1 MLRLNVSRRGFDTTG
16 YIEQACRSSA
26 LTVDKID
33 AGPILSRHRIEESM
47 ATSNQRGYVLPR
59 GKQWY
64 GYYRKAVIDP
74 ATDQQKL
81 VRVPVIL
88 GPKSSMTKTEA
99 RRALEREITKHLG
112 QPGSPARITN
122 DGSVTLGWFVNQRFI
137 PLKEAVWKEETANTK
152 KILIRLDIVEP
163 LGDIPLVN
171 FDKFSLQLH
180 LNKLALTRSK
190 DRVLQIR
197 AYIRDIFAEA
207 VDQDFLVKDPARKL
221 KVPAQLRATDTTTL
235 TWDQLRLAL
244 SQLPLRDRILLELDM
259 TNALRPSELF
269 AFRWKRFDY
278 AALTLTV
285 AETVYKGKIRDW
297 GKNQEE
303 SYGDPYPSESR
314 GRPAGLA
321 VGVRGEGARRLRRA
335 QERVSNSV
343 AGRLHFPKRKWRL
356 SRHGQLSQASASQD
370 RSRPSLAKADF
381 PGDTQNDCDSRS
393 KERDGEGCSGSDAA
407 LAHRYHYRRLHA
419 GDPRERPTDDQ
430 FHQFGVA
437 EIRRKAPEERG
448 ELGFNRCSR
457 QQSPQAF
464 SAFDTK

>member
-1 MLRLNVSRRGFDTTG
+1 
-16 YIEQACRSSA
+16 
-26 LTVDKID
+26 
-33 AGPILSRHRIEESM
+33 M

-74 ATDQQKL
+74 ATDKQKL

-112 QPGSPARITN
+112 QPGSPTRITN

-137 PLKEAVWKEETANTK
+137 PLKEAVWKEQTGNTK

-163 LGDIPLVN
+163 LGEIPLVN

-197 AYIRDIFAEA
+197 AYIRDIFTEA

-235 TWDQLRLAL
+235 TWDQLRMAL
-244 SQLPLRDRILLELDM
+244 SELPLRDRILLELDM

-269 AFRWKRFDY
+269 AFKWKRFDY
-278 AALTLTV
+278 PASTLTV

-297 GKNQEE
+297 GKTKKSLTVIHIPRKLADDLQAWRLECEAKAREEFAEDKRASAVLSPNDFIFQNEDGGFLDTDNYRKRVLHRIARDLKLPKLTFQVIRRTIATLAQKKGTVKDVQGVMRHSRTATTTDVYMQEIPE
-303 SYGDPYPSESR
+303 SVQVTINSINSELRKAGSKARKSPKNSASTGPVVSSR
-314 GRPAGLA
+314 RKPTIRLTPNDTKP
-321 VGVRGEGARRLRRA
+321 VRG
-335 QERVSNSV
+335 
-343 AGRLHFPKRKWRL
+343 
-356 SRHGQLSQASASQD
+356 
-370 RSRPSLAKADF
+370 
-381 PGDTQNDCDSRS
+381 
-393 KERDGEGCSGSDAA
+393 GSDPLPAYA
-407 LAHRYHYRRLHA
+407 
-419 GDPRERPTDDQ
+419 
-430 FHQFGVA
+430 
-437 EIRRKAPEERG
+437 
-448 ELGFNRCSR
+448 
-457 QQSPQAF
+457 
-464 SAFDTK
+464 